1 MQGQSYF
8 KRFNAYIAGRGEDNI
23 TQMKL
28 AKQLDKLDS
37 DDEELKN
44 IDKLKTGKSSG
55 KKSHAAIKKK
65 AKNDLGK
72 FLPTIIM

>member
-1 MQGQSYF
+1 
-8 KRFNAYIAGRGEDNI
+8 
-23 TQMKL
+23 MKL
-28 AKQLDKLDS
+28 SKQLDKLDS

-55 KKSHAAIKKK
+55 KKSHASIKKK